1 VGRCTTIVHRR
12 RRVHLLWY
20 TPSLCHA
27 QRECISKSQLH
38 FSSCSLY
45 GVNID
50 VFYILYKGTSNFKH
64 FKGELNLS
72 WVIPVSFG
80 TGAVCG
86 LTWIFLVG
94 PIARRRVEAHVEE
107 KRATE
112 LIKNDTTSVAD
123 PEDLGNTKEA
133 AQSSADSVAAR
144 DDAIPAESMQPSNG
158 YESFMYAQYK
168 KFADST
174 FDQDLAA
181 ESMHENPKAAAIWA
195 NAEVFD
201 EHAEQLFTYVQVFT
215 ACLNS
220 CAHGAND
227 VSNAIAPLS
236 AIIAIYQDGYAQSSS
251 PVQKWVLTHGG
262 AGIVIGLFLYGY
274 KIMKA
279 LGFKVTPLSP
289 SRGACAELASSLFVV
304 TASFRKIPVSS
315 TQCIVGAV
323 AGVGLAAGVK
333 NVQWF
338 MLARICVGWVFTLF
352 IAIILSAGVFS
363 FAAFSPS
370 LSDSL

>member
-1 VGRCTTIVHRR
+1 M
-12 RRVHLLWY
+12 
-20 TPSLCHA
+20 
-27 QRECISKSQLH
+27 
-38 FSSCSLY
+38 
-45 GVNID
+45 
-50 VFYILYKGTSNFKH
+50 
-64 FKGELNLS
+64 S

-181 ESMHENPKAAAIWA
+181 ESMRENPKAAAIWA

-215 ACLNS
+215 P
-220 CAHGAND
+220 
-227 VSNAIAPLS
+227 VSTR
-236 AIIAIYQDGYAQSSS
+236 
-251 PVQKWVLTHGG
+251 VLTVPTMSPTPLHRCR
-262 AGIVIGLFLYGY
+262 
-274 KIMKA
+274 
-279 LGFKVTPLSP
+279 PLSP
-289 SRGACAELASSLFVV
+289 FTKTV
-304 TASFRKIPVSS
+304 TLR
-315 TQCIVGAV
+315 AV
-323 AGVGLAAGVK
+323 ARSRSGYSLMVVPVL
-333 NVQWF
+333 
-338 MLARICVGWVFTLF
+338 
-352 IAIILSAGVFS
+352 LSAYS
-363 FAAFSPS
+363 CTATRSRRPS
-370 LSDSL
+370 ASRSLLCPPVVAPAPSWLRHCSL